1 MTTTRFQEFPMR
13 IAYWSLDEV
22 NQDYALDLAQTYGV
36 TLCPVSPR
44 DEPLDGRFDAVLF
57 DLDSSLSHG
66 SRALDP
72 ENLPISSGRLAVH
85 SYSLATAQE
94 QTLRQRGIAV
104 FERLGP
110 EVFEA
115 LVKGDQMLSSHCA

>member
-1 MTTTRFQEFPMR
+1 MR

-22 NQDYALDLAQTYGV
+22 NQDYAVDLAQVFGV

-44 DEPLDGRFDAVLF
+44 DEPLDGQFDAVLF
-57 DLDSSLSHG
+57 DLDSSRGHG

-72 ENLPISSGRLAVH
+72 ESLPVSSGRLAVH
-85 SYSLATAQE
+85 SYCLSRAQAR
-94 QTLRQRGIAV
+94 TLRQRGIAV
-104 FERLGP
+104 FERLGA

-115 LVKGDQMLSSHCA
+115 LAKEEQTLSTTCA